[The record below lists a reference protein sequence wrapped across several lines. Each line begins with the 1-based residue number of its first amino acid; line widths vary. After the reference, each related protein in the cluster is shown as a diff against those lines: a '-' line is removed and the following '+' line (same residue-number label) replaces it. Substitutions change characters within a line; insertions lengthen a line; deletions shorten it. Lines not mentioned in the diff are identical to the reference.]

1 MGRRRRRRLGAPLRL
16 PRRAAGA
23 ARPSGAVA
31 ALSRFLFR
39 SLAVSRATGLP
50 GRRRS
55 RAPPTARS
63 WPDTRPWGC
72 TCLRSRGP
80 VLGSEK
86 LAGAGDREQA
96 RSRALAG
103 SLRASGRGGQPDGLH
118 GAPGPGRSREPPP
131 PRALGSWAD
140 LSVQG
145 SGNRGSPGRFRTRLL
160 GPRARSCDRP
170 SPSLSSESTLDPRAF

>member
-1 MGRRRRRRLGAPLRL
+1 MGRRRRRRLGAPLRPPASGGWCGSALWSCGSLKSL
-16 PRRAAGA
+16 PLSEPGSEPAHGTPRKAPEQGPAHGRELAGH
-23 ARPSGAVA
+23 A
-31 ALSRFLFR
+31 ALGLH
-39 SLAVSRATGLP
+39 VSQVMR
-50 GRRRS
+50 
-55 RAPPTARS
+55 
-63 WPDTRPWGC
+63 
-72 TCLRSRGP
+72 P